1 MQQILLLFLPQSPQ
15 TIPLNLRWAIPDGFF
30 GQIMPRSSILVYHL
44 VTVDGGVIDSDVR
57 GIVKAILVNLSKK
70 TFTVR
75 LGHRIAQIVLIE
87 KYNVKFE
94 KVSDKSLLSATKR
107 GSSGFESTG
116 SSVIKKKKNL
126 MIGLLNLMI
135 KKFLSYQKVLKV
147 LKVLMQKVVVVAINQ
162 N

>member
-1 MQQILLLFLPQSPQ
+1 MAKQIVVKYFEESKFARVPEQTTEGSAGYDLYAADTITILPQSAQ
-15 TIPLNLRWAIPDGFF
+15 TIPLDLRWAIPDGFF
-30 GQIMPRSSILVYHL
+30 GQIMPRSSILVDHL
-44 VTVDGGVIDSDVR
+44 VTVGGGVIDSDFR

-75 LGHRIAQIVLIE
+75 LGDRIAQVVLIE

-116 SSVIKKKKNL
+116 SSVIKKKKT
-126 MIGLLNLMI
+126 
-135 KKFLSYQKVLKV
+135 
-147 LKVLMQKVVVVAINQ
+147 
-162 N
+162 